1 MPLLGL
7 EHSRKGCEA
16 QTGLATPI
24 VKGSLFVSPALG
36 HQLTV
41 WSNWKSG
48 SGSGWARGSSSG
60 SCSIQPVL
68 ECPLRVR
75 SGHLAHEV

>member
-7 EHSRKGCEA
+7 KHSRKGCKA
-16 QTGLATPI
+16 QIGLATRI
-24 VKGSLFVSPALG
+24 VKSSLFVSLALG

-48 SGSGWARGSSSG
+48 SGWATG
-60 SCSIQPVL
+60 
-68 ECPLRVR
+68 
-75 SGHLAHEV
+75 

>member
-7 EHSRKGCEA
+7 KHSRKGCKA
-16 QTGLATPI
+16 QTGLAPRI
-24 VKGSLFVSPALG
+24 VKGSLFVSLALG
-36 HQLTV
+36 YQLTV

-48 SGSGWARGSSSG
+48 SGWARESSSG
-60 SCSIQPVL
+60 SSSIQPVL

-75 SGHLAHEV
+75 SGH